1 MEDYEK
7 KEHLY
12 IPSKP
17 PFEKGRL
24 VASLR
29 LVPLW
34 SVSVLSLLNRLTKWR
49 IMKKE
54 HLYIPSKPPFE
65 KGRLN
70 PASQAFPPC
79 SSA

>member
-12 IPSKP
+12 S
-17 PFEKGRL
+17 
-24 VASLR
+24 
-29 LVPLW
+29 
-34 SVSVLSLLNRLTKWR
+34 
-49 IMKKE
+49 
-54 HLYIPSKPPFE
+54 PSKPPFE